1 MRQVSLASL
10 RAQIGKVTQ
19 ETILFNDTV
28 RNNIAYGQPDVPF
41 ARVVD
46 AAKAALAHDF
56 IEKMPDGYDTVIGEK
71 GFRLSGGERQ
81 RLAIARAI
89 LKNAPVLILD
99 EATSALDAESESL
112 VQAALGNLM
121 AGRTVIVIAHRLSTV
136 RRASRIVVLENGCI
150 TAIGSHEELLQTSA
164 HLSKALPPAVHGY
177 RRRERLPTSDW
188 RQRAGD
194 PRDRADAGRDR
205 TGRRIHRACADR
217 EDQPM
222 SDAKRPV
229 YSMTGF
235 ARVAGRVSETLG
247 FSLSLKS
254 VNHRFLD
261 LHMRLP
267 SGSEGIEMHL
277 RRILKDKLHRGHVE
291 VTLNLERSQKAEA
304 GYDHALVAAYIEA
317 FRAAATEHGLTGE
330 PDLNTVFRLPGVLLA
345 EARNSDEELKEIEEA
360 VLREADALIAALEAM
375 RAQEGSVLANELRAG
390 MERLRSLVDEAALLR
405 EKVQQAYFDRL
416 NQRMK
421 PMLDGGFDQE
431 RILQEA
437 ALIAERSDVEEE
449 VTRLRTHID
458 HFTGL
463 LDGGG
468 EVGKKLDFLLQE
480 MNREANTLLS
490 KTSGVAGNGTRITEA
505 GLGMKSEIEK
515 AREQVQNLE

>member
-1 MRQVSLASL
+1 MS
-10 RAQIGKVTQ
+10 
-19 ETILFNDTV
+19 E
-28 RNNIAYGQPDVPF
+28 
-41 ARVVD
+41 
-46 AAKAALAHDF
+46 AK
-56 IEKMPDGYDTVIGEK
+56 
-71 GFRLSGGERQ
+71 Q
-81 RLAIARAI
+81 
-89 LKNAPVLILD
+89 
-99 EATSALDAESESL
+99 
-112 VQAALGNLM
+112 
-121 AGRTVIVIAHRLSTV
+121 
-136 RRASRIVVLENGCI
+136 
-150 TAIGSHEELLQTSA
+150 
-164 HLSKALPPAVHGY
+164 
-177 RRRERLPTSDW
+177 
-188 RQRAGD
+188 
-194 PRDRADAGRDR
+194 
-205 TGRRIHRACADR
+205 
-217 EDQPM
+217 
-222 SDAKRPV
+222 PV

-235 ARVAGRVSETLG
+235 ARIAGRVSETLG

-267 SGSEGIEMHL
+267 QGSEGIELEL
-277 RRILKDKLHRGHVE
+277 RRVLKEKLHRGHVE

-304 GYDHALVAAYIEA
+304 GYDHALVAAYVEA
-317 FRAAATEHGLTGE
+317 FRAASAEHGLTAD
-330 PDLNTVFRLPGVLLA
+330 PDLNAVFRLPGVLMA
-345 EARNSDEELKEIEEA
+345 ESRNSEEELKGLEEA
-360 VLREADALIAALEAM
+360 VLRETGALVAALQTM

-390 MERLRSLVDEAALLR
+390 MERLRSLVDETALLR

-421 PMLDGGFDQE
+421 TMLDGGFDQE

-463 LDGGG
+463 LDQGG

>member
-1 MRQVSLASL
+1 MTEA
-10 RAQIGKVTQ
+10 K
-19 ETILFNDTV
+19 
-28 RNNIAYGQPDVPF
+28 QP
-41 ARVVD
+41 VD
-46 AAKAALAHDF
+46 SAK
-56 IEKMPDGYDTVIGEK
+56 
-71 GFRLSGGERQ
+71 Q
-81 RLAIARAI
+81 
-89 LKNAPVLILD
+89 
-99 EATSALDAESESL
+99 
-112 VQAALGNLM
+112 
-121 AGRTVIVIAHRLSTV
+121 
-136 RRASRIVVLENGCI
+136 
-150 TAIGSHEELLQTSA
+150 
-164 HLSKALPPAVHGY
+164 
-177 RRRERLPTSDW
+177 
-188 RQRAGD
+188 
-194 PRDRADAGRDR
+194 
-205 TGRRIHRACADR
+205 
-217 EDQPM
+217 
-222 SDAKRPV
+222 PV

-235 ARVAGRVSETLG
+235 ARVAGRVSDTLG

-267 SGSEGIEMHL
+267 NGSEGVEMNL
-277 RRILKDKLHRGHVE
+277 RRILKEKLRRGHVE

-317 FRAAATEHGLTGE
+317 FRAAAAEHGLKAE
-330 PDLNTVFRLPGVLLA
+330 PDLNAVFRLPGVLLA
-345 EARNSDEELKEIEEA
+345 ESRNSDEELKGIEEA
-360 VLREADALIAALEAM
+360 VLRETDPLVAALQAM
-375 RAQEGSVLANELRAG
+375 RAQEGAVLADELRAG
-390 MERLRSLVDEAALLR
+390 MQRLRALVDEAATLR
-405 EKVQQAYFDRL
+405 EKVQQAYFERL

-421 PMLDGGFDQE
+421 TMLEGGFDQE

-463 LDGGG
+463 LDQGG

>member
-1 MRQVSLASL
+1 
-10 RAQIGKVTQ
+10 
-19 ETILFNDTV
+19 
-28 RNNIAYGQPDVPF
+28 
-41 ARVVD
+41 
-46 AAKAALAHDF
+46 
-56 IEKMPDGYDTVIGEK
+56 
-71 GFRLSGGERQ
+71 
-81 RLAIARAI
+81 
-89 LKNAPVLILD
+89 
-99 EATSALDAESESL
+99 
-112 VQAALGNLM
+112 
-121 AGRTVIVIAHRLSTV
+121 
-136 RRASRIVVLENGCI
+136 
-150 TAIGSHEELLQTSA
+150 
-164 HLSKALPPAVHGY
+164 
-177 RRRERLPTSDW
+177 
-188 RQRAGD
+188 
-194 PRDRADAGRDR
+194 
-205 TGRRIHRACADR
+205 
-217 EDQPM
+217 M
-222 SDAKRPV
+222 SDAKQPV

-235 ARVAGRVSETLG
+235 ARIAGRVSETLG

-267 SGSEGIEMHL
+267 QGSEGIEIEL
-277 RRILKDKLHRGHVE
+277 RRLLKEKLRRGHIE

-304 GYDHALVAAYIEA
+304 GYDHALVAAYVEA
-317 FRAAATEHGLTGE
+317 FRAASAEHGLKAD
-330 PDLNTVFRLPGVLLA
+330 PDLNAVFRLPGVLMA
-345 EARNSDEELKEIEEA
+345 ESRNSEEELKGLEEA
-360 VLREADALIAALEAM
+360 VLRETNALVAALQTM
-375 RAQEGSVLANELRAG
+375 RAQEGSGLANELRAG
-390 MERLRSLVDEAALLR
+390 MERLRSLVDEASLLR

-421 PMLDGGFDQE
+421 TMLDGGFDQE

-463 LDGGG
+463 LDQGG